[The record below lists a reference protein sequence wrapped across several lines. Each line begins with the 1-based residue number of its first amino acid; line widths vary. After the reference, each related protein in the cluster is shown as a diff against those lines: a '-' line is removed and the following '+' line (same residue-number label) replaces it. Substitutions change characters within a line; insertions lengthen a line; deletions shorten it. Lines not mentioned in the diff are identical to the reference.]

1 MLNDL
6 FMVDEIFTGEFMWD
20 KISDTSTSFEDQK
33 VVKKNQTWRNQN
45 IIQKCS
51 NNKLKIKK
59 KNRQRIV

>member
-1 MLNDL
+1 MLNAL

>member
-1 MLNDL
+1 
-6 FMVDEIFTGEFMWD
+6 MVDEIFTGEFMWD